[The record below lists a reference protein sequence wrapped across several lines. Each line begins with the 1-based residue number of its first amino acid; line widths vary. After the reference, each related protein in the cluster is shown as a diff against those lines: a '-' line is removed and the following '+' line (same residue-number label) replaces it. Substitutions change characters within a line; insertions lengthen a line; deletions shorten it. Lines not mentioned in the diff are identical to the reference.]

1 MLELCTLASGSSG
14 NSLLVTDGRTHVL
27 VDAGISCRRI
37 CTGLKEL
44 GVEPTELAGVLITH
58 EHSDHISGLT
68 TLTKQLRLPVY
79 ASPGTG
85 RQLCYRIAFLE
96 ELLRPVAP
104 GEGFSVGGLAI
115 ESFPTSHDAAES
127 VGYALSAGGRKAAVV
142 TDLGYVT
149 GAVLRGIRGAD
160 LLVAEANHDV
170 EWVQSGPYPYHLKA
184 RILGDRGHLSNEA
197 GAELAWTAVE
207 GAPARWCWPTCPMRT
222 TPPPGPTRW
231 YGAYWSAGARQWAG
245 TWRWR
250 WPPAARRAGGTR
262 YEGHPGAAH
271 LRGQDEGEILHR
283 RGGGVRQAPV
293 GLL

>member
-104 GEGFSVGGLAI
+104 GRA
-115 ESFPTSHDAAES
+115 FP
-127 VGYALSAGGRKAAVV
+127 SAGWRLRASPPPTTRRRAWA
-142 TDLGYVT
+142 TPCPP
-149 GAVLRGIRGAD
+149 GAEGGGGHRPGLCDRGGASRHPGAD

-207 GAPARWCWPTCPMRT
+207 GART
-222 TPPPGPTRW
+222 VVLAHLSHENNTPPGPEVVRGVLERR
-231 YGAYWSAGARQWAG
+231 GAAVGRDVALEVA
-245 TWRWR
+245 
-250 WPPAARRAGGTR
+250 PAARRAGGTR

-283 RGGGVRQAPV
+283 CGGGVRQAPV

>member
-96 ELLRPVAP
+96 ELLRPVVP
-104 GEGFSVGGLAI
+104 GEGFSIGGLAI

-149 GAVLRGIRGAD
+149 EAVLRGIRGAD

-197 GAELAWTAVE
+197 GAELAWTCLLYTS
-207 GAPARWCWPTCPMRT
+207 PSPRD
-222 TPPPGPTRW
+222 
-231 YGAYWSAGARQWAG
+231 
-245 TWRWR
+245 
-250 WPPAARRAGGTR
+250 
-262 YEGHPGAAH
+262 
-271 LRGQDEGEILHR
+271 RG
-283 RGGGVRQAPV
+283 
-293 GLL
+293 

>member
-160 LLVAEANHDV
+160 LLVAVRPLPLPPQGPH
-170 EWVQSGPYPYHLKA
+170 SG
-184 RILGDRGHLSNEA
+184 R
-197 GAELAWTAVE
+197 
-207 GAPARWCWPTCPMRT
+207 
-222 TPPPGPTRW
+222 PGPPV
-231 YGAYWSAGARQWAG
+231 Q
-245 TWRWR
+245 
-250 WPPAARRAGGTR
+250 
-262 YEGHPGAAH
+262 
-271 LRGQDEGEILHR
+271 
-283 RGGGVRQAPV
+283 RGGGRAGLDGGGGGRPHGGAGPPV
-293 GLL
+293 P

>member
-104 GEGFSVGGLAI
+104 GEGFSIGGLAI

-127 VGYALSAGGRKAAVV
+127 VGYALSAGGRRAAVV

-149 GAVLRGIRGAD
+149 DAVLSGVRGAD
-160 LLVAEANHDV
+160 LLVAEANYDE
-170 EWVQSGPYPYHLKA
+170 EWLLSGPYPYYLKR
-184 RILGDRGHLSNEA
+184 RILGDRGHLSNDA
-197 GAELAWTAVE
+197 GAALVRVAGIVASRTVVLAHLSHENNT
-207 GAPARWCWPTCPMRT
+207 PARAHEVVR
-222 TPPPGPTRW
+222 GVLE
-231 YGAYWSAGARQWAG
+231 
-245 TWRWR
+245 
-250 WPPAARRAGGTR
+250 RR
-262 YEGHPGAAH
+262 GAAVGRDVA
-271 LRGQDEGEILHR
+271 LEVAPRSEKSR
-283 RGGGVRQAPV
+283 RYTV
-293 GLL
+293 

>member
-104 GEGFSVGGLAI
+104 GEGFSIGGLAI

-142 TDLGYVT
+142 TDLCYVT

-207 GAPARWCWPTCPMRT
+207 GGARTVVLAHLSHENNTPARAHEVVR
-222 TPPPGPTRW
+222 GVLE
-231 YGAYWSAGARQWAG
+231 
-245 TWRWR
+245 
-250 WPPAARRAGGTR
+250 RR
-262 YEGHPGAAH
+262 GAAVGRDVA
-271 LRGQDEGEILHR
+271 LEVAPRSEKSR
-283 RGGGVRQAPV
+283 RYTV
-293 GLL
+293 

>member
-68 TLTKQLRLPVY
+68 TLTKQLKLPVY

-149 GAVLRGIRGAD
+149 EAVLRGIRGAD

-207 GAPARWCWPTCPMRT
+207 G
-222 TPPPGPTRW
+222 
-231 YGAYWSAGARQWAG
+231 GARTVVLAHLSHENNTPAWAHEVVRG
-245 TWRWR
+245 VLE
-250 WPPAARRAGGTR
+250 RR
-262 YEGHPGAAH
+262 GAAVGRDVA
-271 LRGQDEGEILHR
+271 LEVAPRSEKSR
-283 RGGGVRQAPV
+283 RYTV
-293 GLL
+293 

>member
-96 ELLRPVAP
+96 EL
-104 GEGFSVGGLAI
+104 AI

-207 GAPARWCWPTCPMRT
+207 GGARTVVLAHLSHENNTPARAHEVVR
-222 TPPPGPTRW
+222 GVLE
-231 YGAYWSAGARQWAG
+231 
-245 TWRWR
+245 
-250 WPPAARRAGGTR
+250 RR
-262 YEGHPGAAH
+262 GAAVGRDVA
-271 LRGQDEGEILHR
+271 LEVAPRSEKSR
-283 RGGGVRQAPV
+283 RYTV
-293 GLL
+293 

>member
-142 TDLGYVT
+142 TDLGYVA

-207 GAPARWCWPTCPMRT
+207 GGARTVVLAHLSHENNTPARAHEVVR
-222 TPPPGPTRW
+222 GVLE
-231 YGAYWSAGARQWAG
+231 
-245 TWRWR
+245 
-250 WPPAARRAGGTR
+250 RR
-262 YEGHPGAAH
+262 GAAVGRDVA
-271 LRGQDEGEILHR
+271 LEVAPRSEKSR
-283 RGGGVRQAPV
+283 RYTV
-293 GLL
+293 

>member
-104 GEGFSVGGLAI
+104 GEGFSIGGLAI

-149 GAVLRGIRGAD
+149 EAVLRGIRGAD

-207 GAPARWCWPTCPMRT
+207 G
-222 TPPPGPTRW
+222 
-231 YGAYWSAGARQWAG
+231 GARTVVLAHLSHENNTPAWAHEVVRG
-245 TWRWR
+245 VLE
-250 WPPAARRAGGTR
+250 RR
-262 YEGHPGAAH
+262 GAAVGRDVA
-271 LRGQDEGEILHR
+271 LEVAPRSAKSR
-283 RGGGVRQAPV
+283 RYTV
-293 GLL
+293 

>member
-142 TDLGYVT
+142 TDLGCPTEEVR
-149 GAVLRGIRGAD
+149 RGIRGSH
-160 LLVAEANHDV
+160 LLVAETNHEV
-170 EWVQSGPYPYHLKA
+170 EWVQSGPYPSFLKA
-184 RILGDRGHLSNEA
+184 RVLGERGHLSNQA
-197 GAELAWTAVE
+197 GAELVCSAVWD
-207 GAPARWCWPTCPMRT
+207 GARTVLLAHLSQENNTPAR
-222 TPPPGPTRW
+222 
-231 YGAYWSAGARQWAG
+231 AYETVSAALERQ
-245 TWRWR
+245 
-250 WPPAARRAGGTR
+250 
-262 YEGHPGAAH
+262 GAAVGRDVC
-271 LRGQDEGEILHR
+271 LEVAPRAEVGQTY
-283 RGGGVRQAPV
+283 VV
-293 GLL
+293 

>member
-68 TLTKQLRLPVY
+68 TLTKQLKLPVY

-197 GAELAWTAVE
+197 GAELAALAAESGTRAVVLAHLSRE
-207 GAPARWCWPTCPMRT
+207 NNTPARAWET
-222 TPPPGPTRW
+222 
-231 YGAYWSAGARQWAG
+231 
-245 TWRWR
+245 
-250 WPPAARRAGGTR
+250 AARRLRSMGCEPNLDLSLTVAPRSGLGPTYHLESGR
-262 YEGHPGAAH
+262 VLQASPSGEEAA
-271 LRGQDEGEILHR
+271 LC
-283 RGGGVRQAPV
+283 
-293 GLL
+293 

>member
-104 GEGFSVGGLAI
+104 GEGFSIGGI

-149 GAVLRGIRGAD
+149 GAVLRGIQGAD

-207 GAPARWCWPTCPMRT
+207 GGARTVVLAHLSHENNTPARAHEVVR
-222 TPPPGPTRW
+222 GVLE
-231 YGAYWSAGARQWAG
+231 
-245 TWRWR
+245 
-250 WPPAARRAGGTR
+250 RR
-262 YEGHPGAAH
+262 GAAVGRDVA
-271 LRGQDEGEILHR
+271 LEVAPRSEKSR
-283 RGGGVRQAPV
+283 RYTV
-293 GLL
+293 

>member
-68 TLTKQLRLPVY
+68 TLTKQLKLPVY

-104 GEGFSVGGLAI
+104 GEGFSIGGLAI

-149 GAVLRGIRGAD
+149 EAVLRGIRGAD

-207 GAPARWCWPTCPMRT
+207 GGARTVVLAHLSHENNTPARAHEVVR
-222 TPPPGPTRW
+222 GVLE
-231 YGAYWSAGARQWAG
+231 
-245 TWRWR
+245 
-250 WPPAARRAGGTR
+250 RR
-262 YEGHPGAAH
+262 GAAVGRDVA
-271 LRGQDEGEILHR
+271 LEVAPRSEKSR
-283 RGGGVRQAPV
+283 RYTV
-293 GLL
+293 

>member
-1 MLELCTLASGSSG
+1 ME
-14 NSLLVTDGRTHVL
+14 
-27 VDAGISCRRI
+27 
-37 CTGLKEL
+37 K
-44 GVEPTELAGVLITH
+44 P
-58 EHSDHISGLT
+58 
-68 TLTKQLRLPVY
+68 
-79 ASPGTG
+79 SPGATG

-104 GEGFSVGGLAI
+104 GEGFSIGGLAI

-207 GAPARWCWPTCPMRT
+207 GGARTVVLAHLSHENNTPARAHEVVR
-222 TPPPGPTRW
+222 GVLE
-231 YGAYWSAGARQWAG
+231 
-245 TWRWR
+245 
-250 WPPAARRAGGTR
+250 RR
-262 YEGHPGAAH
+262 GAAVGRDVA
-271 LRGQDEGEILHR
+271 LEVAPRSEKSR
-283 RGGGVRQAPV
+283 RYTV
-293 GLL
+293 

>member
-104 GEGFSVGGLAI
+104 GEGFSIGGLAI

-149 GAVLRGIRGAD
+149 EAVLRGIRGAD

-207 GAPARWCWPTCPMRT
+207 G
-222 TPPPGPTRW
+222 
-231 YGAYWSAGARQWAG
+231 GARTVVLAHLSHENNTPDRAHEVVRG
-245 TWRWR
+245 VLE
-250 WPPAARRAGGTR
+250 RR
-262 YEGHPGAAH
+262 GAAVGRDVA
-271 LRGQDEGEILHR
+271 LEVATRSEKSR
-283 RGGGVRQAPV
+283 RYTV
-293 GLL
+293 

>member
-104 GEGFSVGGLAI
+104 GEGFSIGGLAI

-170 EWVQSGPYPYHLKA
+170 ETLRSGEYPYYLKQ
-184 RILGDRGHLSNEA
+184 RILGPQGHLCNEDA
-197 GAELAWTAVE
+197 ARFAVKLAESGTGELILAHLSRDNNTPAMALRAVE
-207 GAPARWCWPTCPMRT
+207 TALSAAGLAPALSVAPRECLSQTYRIS
-222 TPPPGPTRW
+222 G
-231 YGAYWSAGARQWAG
+231 
-245 TWRWR
+245 
-250 WPPAARRAGGTR
+250 RAVCR
-262 YEGHPGAAH
+262 K
-271 LRGQDEGEILHR
+271 
-283 RGGGVRQAPV
+283 
-293 GLL
+293 

>member
-1 MLELCTLASGSSG
+1 M
-14 NSLLVTDGRTHVL
+14 L

-96 ELLRPVAP
+96 ELLRPVVP
-104 GEGFSVGGLAI
+104 GEGFPIGGLAI

-149 GAVLRGIRGAD
+149 EAVLRGIRGAD

-207 GAPARWCWPTCPMRT
+207 GGARTVVLAHLSHENNTPARAHEVVR
-222 TPPPGPTRW
+222 GVLE
-231 YGAYWSAGARQWAG
+231 
-245 TWRWR
+245 
-250 WPPAARRAGGTR
+250 RR
-262 YEGHPGAAH
+262 GAAVGRDVA
-271 LRGQDEGEILHR
+271 LEVAPRSEKSR
-283 RGGGVRQAPV
+283 RYTV
-293 GLL
+293 

>member
-68 TLTKQLRLPVY
+68 TLTKQLKLPVY

-149 GAVLRGIRGAD
+149 EAVLRGIRGAD

-207 GAPARWCWPTCPMRT
+207 GGARTVVLAHLSHENNTPARAHEVVR
-222 TPPPGPTRW
+222 GVLE
-231 YGAYWSAGARQWAG
+231 
-245 TWRWR
+245 
-250 WPPAARRAGGTR
+250 RR
-262 YEGHPGAAH
+262 GAAVGRDVA
-271 LRGQDEGEILHR
+271 LEVAPRSEKSR
-283 RGGGVRQAPV
+283 RYTV
-293 GLL
+293 